1 MALAEGAG
9 LGYHTSIMKVILQR
23 DVKGLGRQ
31 HEAVETRDG
40 YALNH
45 LIPKKFAI
53 HATPVATK
61 AAERELAKV
70 VSRKELDV
78 KLLAENIAT
87 LAEAH
92 ITIAKKA
99 NEKGHLYDA
108 VGAPEISHAVKEQVS
123 VDLPEGVIKLEK
135 PIKELGTYRVPVAS
149 GGIFG
154 EFSIEVVG
162 E

>member
-1 MALAEGAG
+1 
-9 LGYHTSIMKVILQR
+9 MKVILQR
-23 DVKGLGRQ
+23 DVKGLGHQ

-53 HATPVATK
+53 HATPEATR
-61 AAERELAKV
+61 AAGLRLAKV

-78 KLLAENIAT
+78 KLLAENIAA

-92 ITIAKKA
+92 ITIVKKA

-108 VGAPEISHAVKEQVS
+108 VGAPEIVGAAKEQTRIE
-123 VDLPEGVIKLEK
+123 LPEEAIKLEK
-135 PIKELGTYRVPVAS
+135 PIKELGTFRIPVSS
-149 GGIFG
+149 GEVFG
-154 EFSIEVVG
+154 EFSITVVA

>member
-1 MALAEGAG
+1 
-9 LGYHTSIMKVILQR
+9 MKVILQR

-45 LIPKKFAI
+45 LIPKRFAI
-53 HATPVATK
+53 HATPVATR

-78 KLLAENIAT
+78 KLLAENIAA

-92 ITIAKKA
+92 LSIVKKA

-108 VGAPEISHAVKEQVS
+108 VGAPEIAVAAKEQARI
-123 VDLPEGVIKLEK
+123 DLPEDAIKLEK
-135 PIKELGTYRVPVAS
+135 PIKELGTFTIPVAS
-149 GGIFG
+149 GDVFG
-154 EFSIEVVG
+154 EFSITVVA